1 MLETAQVRQLTNGPE
16 SFTPDGNWILG
27 QSAEVCIAQVRQL
40 TNGPESFTPDGN
52 WILGQSAEVCIY
64 TLGNK
69 LSSS

>member
-27 QSAEVCIAQVRQL
+27 QSAEVCI
-40 TNGPESFTPDGN
+40 FTH
-52 WILGQSAEVCIY
+52 
-64 TLGNK
+64 GNK